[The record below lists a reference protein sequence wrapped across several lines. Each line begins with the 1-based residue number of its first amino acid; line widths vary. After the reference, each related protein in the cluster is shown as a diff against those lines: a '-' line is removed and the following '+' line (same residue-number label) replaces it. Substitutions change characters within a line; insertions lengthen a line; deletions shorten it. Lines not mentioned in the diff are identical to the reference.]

1 MATTRRLAGAAA
13 AAALAALAAS
23 CTTVTVEE
31 REPGGGAPAEATT
44 TSTPGGEE
52 AAAHAVERPEEPGSP
67 LTSEEADVVAEIE
80 DLGVDTKPL
89 AAEIAAAAH
98 ASCAGDD
105 AAVRAAAG
113 LIAVHAGGGD
123 ADPEEIAAALADAA
137 EQHLCASG
145 DGGEAD
151 AEG

>member
-1 MATTRRLAGAAA
+1 MQNNRIVRVSVLVAIGAT
-13 AAALAALAAS
+13 ALGL
-23 CTTVTVEE
+23 
-31 REPGGGAPAEATT
+31 GGG
-44 TSTPGGEE
+44 
-52 AAAHAVERPEEPGSP
+52 
-67 LTSEEADVVAEIE
+67 
-80 DLGVDTKPL
+80 
-89 AAEIAAAAH
+89 IAAAAH

-137 EQHLCASG
+137 EQYLCASG